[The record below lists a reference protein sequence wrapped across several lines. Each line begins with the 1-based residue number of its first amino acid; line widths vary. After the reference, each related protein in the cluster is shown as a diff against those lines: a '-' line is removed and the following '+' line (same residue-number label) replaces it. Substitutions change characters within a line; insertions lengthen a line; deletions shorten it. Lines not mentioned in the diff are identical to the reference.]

1 MSATTLSIP
10 QLLSTDE
17 LGWDRDGWVDH
28 YQEGC
33 ADTYASS
40 VIWASDD
47 NTLLATVDLERLLRH
62 HGADIEE
69 LRAELGGLINAGHAV
84 LDLRHAGQALRFLG
98 Y

>member
-1 MSATTLSIP
+1 MTTLNIAP
-10 QLLSTDE
+10 LLSADE
-17 LGWDRDGWVDH
+17 LGWDRDDWVDH
-28 YQEGC
+28 YQDGC
-33 ADTYASS
+33 EDTYSSS

-47 NTLLATVDLERLLRH
+47 SCLLATADLERLLRH

-69 LRAELGGLINAGHAV
+69 LRAELGGLINANHTV